1 MEESKK
7 DAWTGL
13 MAKIFEFDEAK
24 GCVKETSNPAKIDYS
39 KMSIREIQV
48 SMEARRSVTV
58 MLE

>member
-1 MEESKK
+1 
-7 DAWTGL
+7 